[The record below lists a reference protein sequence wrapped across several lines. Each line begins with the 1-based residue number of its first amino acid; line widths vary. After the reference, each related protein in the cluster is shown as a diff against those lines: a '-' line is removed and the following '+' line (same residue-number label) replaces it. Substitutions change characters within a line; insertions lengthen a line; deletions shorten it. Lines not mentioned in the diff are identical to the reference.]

1 MNTTNNFKRSRYVIN
16 IICFS
21 VLLTSTSVYAQENP
35 PSDET
40 GRTSQVV
47 AYDAEFF
54 SRYRP
59 STALDMVN
67 QLPGFQLDDGDG
79 SRGFASSAGNLLI
92 NGRRLSAKQ
101 DLPSATLFRI
111 PASLVERIELI
122 RGQVGGVDFQGHSV
136 LANVYLRTEIPASVR
151 WELWILQNNVAPI
164 KPAGNISLSH
174 HLGGI
179 DYNIGIDVER
189 DTSGWVGTENV
200 FDSNGMLIAT
210 GPDDRTETGFRI
222 NSLSLNASS
231 WLGDNFVQ
239 LNSRFTGNNSNY
251 VFPSSVIS
259 QLPGG
264 STLDVLRTS
273 DTKNRQYEVG
283 TDIERSLL
291 PQLTGKAI
299 LLFTN
304 QEREDKASRR
314 HTDSILG
321 QTLFRFADTN
331 TIVKELIT
339 RLELDWSGFA
349 GHAIQFNLE
358 RALNVLERSLFQ
370 TDDRGSGP
378 VEVDVPGANSRVEE
392 DRWDLLLL
400 DNWKLGEFE
409 LDFGI
414 GAETSTLSQS
424 GDAVL
429 ERTFFFLKPLAVL
442 THASD
447 QGKQTRLRLAREVSQ
462 LNLNDFVSATVFED
476 EDLALGNPDIKPET
490 TWVAEISHERR
501 FNEIGVIKI
510 TAFHHWISDVLDLL
524 PLSASFE
531 APGNI
536 GDGRRWGIE
545 LESTLP
551 LTLIGLSNAR
561 VDLKALWQ
569 DSTVTDPVTGEERR
583 LSGQGGQGGYRTLE
597 VRNKNIKYH
606 LRADFRQD
614 FDDARVAW
622 GWTIAERGSRP
633 LFKVNELDVYNDGL
647 AIDAFVETTRW
658 FGIKTRLQV
667 QNMLA
672 FNRGRD
678 RLLFTGERDLTPID
692 SRIINERDGGRRII
706 LFLNGSF

>member
-1 MNTTNNFKRSRYVIN
+1 MNFLKHFRNSFILA
-16 IICFS
+16 CFTVS
-21 VLLTSTSVYAQENP
+21 LMSSWAYAQE
-35 PSDET
+35 
-40 GRTSQVV
+40 SQPLDVIDDTAQIV
-47 AYDAEFF
+47 KYDAEFF

-79 SRGFASSAGNLLI
+79 SRGFATSAGNLLI

-122 RGQVGGVDFQGHSV
+122 RGQMGGVDFQGHSV

-174 HLGGI
+174 HTGDI
-179 DYNIGIDVER
+179 DYNVGIDVER

-200 FDSNGMLIAT
+200 FDSNGVLIAT

-222 NSLSLNASS
+222 NSLSLNAST
-231 WLGDNFVQ
+231 WLGDNYVQ

-264 STLDVLRTS
+264 STLDVIRTS
-273 DTKNRQYEVG
+273 DTINRQYEVG
-283 TDIERSLL
+283 ADIERGLL
-291 PQLTGKAI
+291 PPLTGKAI
-299 LLFTN
+299 LLYTN
-304 QEREDKASRR
+304 KDRGDKASRR

-331 TIVKELIT
+331 TNEKELIT
-339 RLELDWSGFA
+339 RIELDWSGFA
-349 GHAIQFNLE
+349 DHAIQLNLE
-358 RALNVLERSLFQ
+358 RAYNVLERSLFQ
-370 TDDRGSGP
+370 TDDRGSGA

-409 LDFGI
+409 LDYGI
-414 GAETSTLSQS
+414 GAETSTLSQT
-424 GDAVL
+424 GDAEL
-429 ERTFFFLKPLAVL
+429 ERTFFFFKPLAVMSY
-442 THASD
+442 APS
-447 QGKQTRLRLAREVSQ
+447 QGKQTRLRMAREVSQ

-476 EDLALGNPDIKPET
+476 DDLALGNPNIKPDT
-490 TWVAEISHERR
+490 TWVAELTHERR
-501 FNEIGVIKI
+501 FGSESVIKL

-524 PLSASFE
+524 PLSPSFE

-536 GDGRRWGIE
+536 GDGRRWGIQF
-545 LESTLP
+545 ESTLP
-551 LTLIGLSNAR
+551 LTFIGLSNAR

-569 DSTVTDPVTGEERR
+569 DSIVTDPVTGEDRR
-583 LSGQGGQGGYRTLE
+583 LSGQGGQGGYQTLE
-597 VRNKNIKYH
+597 VRNKNIEYH

-622 GWTIAERGSRP
+622 GWTVADRGSRP
-633 LFKVNELDVYNDGL
+633 RFKVNELDVHNDGV

-667 QNMLA
+667 ENTLA
-672 FNRGRD
+672 FNRR
-678 RLLFTGERDLTPID
+678 RNRILFTGERDLTPID
-692 SRIINERDGGRRII
+692 STIINNRYGGRRIT